1 MYDCRFDTDRVPKL
15 LEQLERESDAE
26 AWKELGYRLVLE
38 YDLVSPASFAALP
51 RLVRLA
57 AGNADAR
64 RLAGE
69 IMERAAGQHG
79 CDELLAGCADAIVQF
94 RGLLDRHLQSRPAD
108 YLAAF
113 RALLAVEEEYH
124 WAAVLS
130 DFTDDF
136 YVLDCPHCAVTVT
149 IAIDN
154 YGRYSAI
161 RDWDLGD
168 VDRRDLRPAP
178 AEELSGVGR
187 WMHEI
192 TARDEESALAN
203 GILHLFGKAEC
214 PNCESVFNIADE
226 YTAAN
231 RPVLRWPTE
240 HHHAR
245 EGQHCRRT
253 RNVALAVNGHVVRF

>member
-1 MYDCRFDTDRVPKL
+1 MNWAQTHDCHFETDRVPEL

-38 YDLVSPASFAALP
+38 YDLVSPAGFAALP

-57 AGNADAR
+57 SGSADAR

-79 CDELLAGCADAIVQF
+79 CDELLADCADAIVEF
-94 RGLLDRHLQSRPAD
+94 RGLLHRHLRTRPAD
-108 YLAAF
+108 YLATF

-124 WAAVLS
+124 WAAVLGDFS
-130 DFTDDF
+130 DF
-136 YVLDCPHCAVTVT
+136 YRLDCPHCAVEVTV
-149 IAIDN
+149 AIGD

-161 RDWDLGD
+161 RDWNLGD

-178 AEELSGVGR
+178 AEGLSGVGR
-187 WMHEI
+187 WMYEI
-192 TARDEESALAN
+192 ADRDGENALAN

-214 PNCESVFNIADE
+214 PGCASVFHLADE
-226 YTAAN
+226 YASAN
-231 RPVLRWPTE
+231 RPMPIDYTM
-240 HHHAR
+240 
-245 EGQHCRRT
+245 
-253 RNVALAVNGHVVRF
+253 

>member
-1 MYDCRFDTDRVPKL
+1 MNWAQTYDCRFGADRVPKL

-38 YDLVSPASFAALP
+38 HDLVCPAGFAALP

-57 AGNADAR
+57 SGNADAR

-79 CDELLAGCADAIVQF
+79 CDELLEGCADSIVEF
-94 RGLLDRHLQSRPAD
+94 RGLLDRHLRSRPAD
-108 YLAAF
+108 YLVAF
-113 RALLAVEEEYH
+113 RALLAVQEEYH
-124 WAAVLS
+124 WAAVLG

-136 YVLDCPHCAVTVT
+136 YGLDCPHCAAEVT
-149 IAIDN
+149 IAIGC
-154 YGRYSAI
+154 YGRNSAI

-168 VDRRDLRPAP
+168 VDRRDLRPTP
-178 AEELSGVGR
+178 AEQLSGVGQ

-192 TARDEESALAN
+192 TARDEESVLAN
-203 GILHLFGKAEC
+203 GILNLFGKAEC

-226 YTAAN
+226 YAAAN
-231 RPVLRWPTE
+231 RPILR
-240 HHHAR
+240 
-245 EGQHCRRT
+245 
-253 RNVALAVNGHVVRF
+253 